1 MPAATGMVADLA
13 PENRRARWI
22 GILSGGASFGW
33 IVGPVL
39 GGLLYDR
46 WGFTTALLVSI
57 GMAVVTLLASLIF
70 IRETHSPLR
79 GAASASVHLPDVR
92 GSLRGLGTRLP
103 KSMGATV
110 VVLATTFVVM
120 FAWALMEPRFMFYV
134 YDDLGWSSSMLGL
147 VMSVYGVALMLGEF
161 GLSRLSDDL
170 GRKPVI
176 IIGLLLFSAQFL
188 GLALSRD
195 TIVIAVSFAIAGL
208 GNSLYD
214 PALSAAILDVTP
226 AERQAQ
232 MLGIK
237 STAGSIGNILGPA
250 LIVLTTTLL
259 QARLVFLISAG
270 IVLVMMLI
278 ALLDLNG
285 LKHAREAQRKQAAGA
300 QAD

>member
-1 MPAATGMVADLA
+1 
-13 PENRRARWI
+13 
-22 GILSGGASFGW
+22 
-33 IVGPVL
+33 
-39 GGLLYDR
+39 
-46 WGFTTALLVSI
+46 
-57 GMAVVTLLASLIF
+57 
-70 IRETHSPLR
+70 
-79 GAASASVHLPDVR
+79 
-92 GSLRGLGTRLP
+92 
-103 KSMGATV
+103 
-110 VVLATTFVVM
+110 
-120 FAWALMEPRFMFYV
+120 
-134 YDDLGWSSSMLGL
+134 MLGM

-195 TIVIAVSFAIAGL
+195 TLVIAVSFAIAGL

-226 AERQAQ
+226 AERQAR

-278 ALLDLNG
+278 ALLDLSG
-285 LKHAREAQRKQAAGA
+285 LQQRRAAQRKQAAQG